1 MAEPSSDAPSGM
13 VERSISTPPADGAPH
28 LLVID
33 DDNRIRTLLNRFLGE
48 QGFRVSVAASALEA
62 RKKLEVIDFDLLV
75 VDVMMPGE
83 TGLEFTRWLRTT
95 SAVPILMLTARTEA
109 NSRIE
114 GLELGADDYVAKP
127 FEPRE
132 LVLRINNI
140 LRRGMTVSS
149 RAKGSEIRFG
159 PFAFDGE
166 RMELKRGDEVI
177 RLTDREKQLL
187 KMFADRPGDTIPR
200 HEIVG
205 ADNSFGDRTADVQMN
220 RLRRKIEIDPANPL
234 YLQTVR
240 GVGYRLLI
248 D

>member
-1 MAEPSSDAPSGM
+1 MTDPTLFTADRPQPAP
-13 VERSISTPPADGAPH
+13 PLDGAPH

-48 QGFRVSVAASALEA
+48 QGFRVSVAASAAEA
-62 RKKLEVIDFDLLV
+62 RKKLESFAFDLLV

-83 TGLEFTRWLRTT
+83 SGLDFTKWLRG
-95 SAVPILMLTARTEA
+95 SSSVPILMLTARSETE
-109 NSRIE
+109 SRIR
-114 GLELGADDYVAKP
+114 GLELGADDYVPKP
-127 FEPRE
+127 FDPRE

-140 LRRGMTVSS
+140 LKRGQSVAPRGRS
-149 RAKGSEIRFG
+149 SEIRFG
-159 PFAFDGE
+159 PFVFDAD
-166 RMELKRGDEVI
+166 RQELKRGDEII

-187 KMFADRPGDTIPR
+187 KMFSDRPGETIPR

-205 ADNSFGDRTADVQMN
+205 TDNAFGDRTADVQMN
-220 RLRRKIEIDPANPL
+220 RLRRKIEVDPANPV

-240 GVGYRLLI
+240 GVGYRLQT

>member
-1 MAEPSSDAPSGM
+1 MAEPTGNVPDAAGDRLLSA
-13 VERSISTPPADGAPH
+13 PPADGAPH
-28 LLVID
+28 LLVVD

-48 QGFRVSVAASALEA
+48 QGFRVSVAASAGEA
-62 RKKLEVIDFDLLV
+62 RRKLELIDFDLLI

-83 TGLEFTRWLRTT
+83 TGLEFTRALR
-95 SAVPILMLTARTEA
+95 SISSVPILMLTARSEA

-114 GLELGADDYVAKP
+114 GLELGADDYVSKP

-140 LRRGMTVSS
+140 LRRGLGV
-149 RAKGSEIRFG
+149 AKTKTSEIRFG
-159 PFAFDGE
+159 PFTFDGD

-220 RLRRKIEIDPANPL
+220 RLRRKIEVDPANPL

-240 GVGYRLLI
+240 GVGYRLMT

>member
-1 MAEPSSDAPSGM
+1 M
-13 VERSISTPPADGAPH
+13 
-28 LLVID
+28 
-33 DDNRIRTLLNRFLGE
+33 
-48 QGFRVSVAASALEA
+48 SVAASSLEA
-62 RKKLEVIDFDLLV
+62 RKKLGAIDFDLLI

-95 SAVPILMLTARTEA
+95 SSVPVLMLTARTETD
-109 NSRIE
+109 SRIA

-140 LRRGMTVSS
+140 LKRGMTVTS
-149 RAKGSEIRFG
+149 RARSAEIRFG
-159 PFAFDGE
+159 PFTFDGE

-187 KMFADRPGDTIPR
+187 KMFADRPADTIPR

-205 ADNSFGDRTADVQMN
+205 ADNTFGDRTADVQMN
-220 RLRRKIEIDPANPL
+220 RLRRKIEVDPANPL

-240 GVGYRLLI
+240 GVGYRLQI